1 MGSCPGRLRYLPVG
15 FGDHHWELTD
25 AAGGHWFVTVAELAG
40 GWRGTGPADGYA
52 DLQAAMETVIALSQ
66 AGMEFAV
73 APVRTTGG
81 QALAPLGQRNA
92 VTVFPYVDV
101 MAGTSVMRCPSPT
114 GLPSST
120 SWRGFT
126 TPPRWPGGRRRPA
139 APSRPAAQHGLR
151 A

>member
-1 MGSCPGRLRYLPVG
+1 MKERPDHFDQRELAHALSEQWGLAAGRLRYLPVG

-66 AGMEFAV
+66 AGLEFAV

-81 QALAPLGQRNA
+81 QALAPLGQRTA
-92 VTVFPYVDV
+92 VTVVPYV
-101 MAGTSVMRCPSPT
+101 
-114 GLPSST
+114 
-120 SWRGFT
+120 
-126 TPPRWPGGRRRPA
+126 
-139 APSRPAAQHGLR
+139 
-151 A
+151 